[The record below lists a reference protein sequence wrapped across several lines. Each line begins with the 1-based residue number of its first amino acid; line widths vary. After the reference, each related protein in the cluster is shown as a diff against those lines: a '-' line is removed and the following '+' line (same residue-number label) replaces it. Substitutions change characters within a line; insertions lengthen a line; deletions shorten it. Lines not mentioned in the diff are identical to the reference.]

1 MVKVKVRKKLE
12 SFEDRRIGHDSGRF
26 KQDINIYRWFAVFIK
41 CGLELEGKTFSIRG
55 KNYKLKFD
63 TNHKWWKL
71 IDLKQIKK
79 TTKLIKSDYKSVP
92 KSIDQLFNGMFLTK
106 YRNLFNE
113 KRTIIGEADLQQDH
127 TLMQIPDNYPIKSII
142 SDVRHWY
149 SQKEV
154 KLRSHRQGRRKG
166 ETKGNTRGTAD
177 IQLDLTNEEVMKRL
191 FHTLRIDQTNPNFT
205 NLDIFFH
212 RMKSMNKKFVIPEI
226 VRTNRKGGRDTK
238 TTQTTRGEYDSEIRS
253 TQRDIRYYKT
263 LLLNLSKGVFPKFDN
278 LI

>member
-1 MVKVKVRKKLE
+1 MVKVRKKLKT
-12 SFEDRRIGHDSGRF
+12 FEDRRIGHDSGRF

-41 CGLELEGKTFSIRG
+41 CALELEGKSFSIRG
-55 KNYKLKFD
+55 KTHKLKFD

-113 KRTIIGEADLQQDH
+113 KKTIIGEADVLQDH
-127 TLMQIPDNYPIKSII
+127 TLMQVPDNYPIKSIL
-142 SDVRHWY
+142 SDIRHWY

-154 KLRSHRQGRRKG
+154 KLRNGKGRKKG
-166 ETKGNTRGTAD
+166 ETKGNTRSTAD
-177 IQLDLTNEEVMKRL
+177 IVLDLTNEEVMKRL
-191 FHTLRIDQTNPNFT
+191 FHTLRIDQTNPKFT
-205 NLDIFFH
+205 NLDIYFH
-212 RMKSMNKKFVIPEI
+212 RMKSMHKKFVIPNI
-226 VRTNRKGGRDTK
+226 VRSNMKGARDTRVTQTNRM
-238 TTQTTRGEYDSEIRS
+238 EYDSDIRS

>member
-1 MVKVKVRKKLE
+1 MVKVRKKLKT
-12 SFEDRRIGHDSGRF
+12 FEDRRIGHDSGRF

-41 CGLELEGKTFSIRG
+41 CALELEGKSFSIRG
-55 KNYKLKFD
+55 KTHKLKFD

-79 TTKLIKSDYKSVP
+79 TTKLIKPDYKSVP

-113 KRTIIGEADLQQDH
+113 KRTIIGVADLQQDH
-127 TLMQIPDNYPIKSII
+127 TLMQVPDNYPIKSIL
-142 SDVRHWY
+142 SDIRHWY

-154 KLRSHRQGRRKG
+154 KLRNGKGRKKG
-166 ETKGNTRGTAD
+166 ETKGNTRSTAD
-177 IQLDLTNEEVMKRL
+177 IVLDLTNEEVMKRL
-191 FHTLRIDQTNPNFT
+191 FHTLRIDQSSPDLT
-205 NLDIFFH
+205 NLDIYFQ
-212 RMKSMNKKFVIPEI
+212 RTKSMNKKFVIPNI
-226 VRTNRKGGRDTK
+226 VRSNMKGARDTRVTQTNRM
-238 TTQTTRGEYDSEIRS
+238 EYDSDIRS

>member
-1 MVKVKVRKKLE
+1 MVKVRKKLK

-41 CGLELEGKTFSIRG
+41 CALELEGKSFVVRG
-55 KNYKLKFD
+55 KTHKLKFD

-79 TTKLIKSDYKSVP
+79 TTKLIKPDYKSVP

-113 KRTIIGEADLQQDH
+113 KKTIIGEADVLQDH
-127 TLMQIPDNYPIKSII
+127 TLMQVPDNYPIKSIL
-142 SDVRHWY
+142 SDIRHWY

-154 KLRSHRQGRRKG
+154 KLRNGKGRKKG
-166 ETKGNTRGTAD
+166 ETKGNTRSTAD
-177 IQLDLTNEEVMKRL
+177 IVLDLTNEEVMKRL
-191 FHTLRIDQTNPNFT
+191 FHTLRIDQTNPKFT
-205 NLDIFFH
+205 NLDIYFH
-212 RMKSMNKKFVIPEI
+212 RMKSMNKKFVIPNI
-226 VRTNRKGGRDTK
+226 VRSNMKGARDTRVTQTNRMEFNTH
-238 TTQTTRGEYDSEIRS
+238 IRS

>member
-1 MVKVKVRKKLE
+1 MVKVRKKLKT
-12 SFEDRRIGHDSGRF
+12 FEDRRIGHDSGRF

-41 CGLELEGKTFSIRG
+41 CALELEGKSFSIRG
-55 KNYKLKFD
+55 KTHKLKFD

-113 KRTIIGEADLQQDH
+113 KKTIIGEADVLQDH
-127 TLMQIPDNYPIKSII
+127 TLMQVPDNYPIKSIL
-142 SDVRHWY
+142 SDIRHWY

-154 KLRSHRQGRRKG
+154 KLRNGKGRKKG
-166 ETKGNTRGTAD
+166 ETKGNTRSTAD
-177 IQLDLTNEEVMKRL
+177 IVLDLTNEEVMKRL
-191 FHTLRIDQTNPNFT
+191 FHTLRIDQTNPKFT
-205 NLDIFFH
+205 NLDIYFH
-212 RMKSMNKKFVIPEI
+212 RMKSMNKKFVIPNI
-226 VRTNRKGGRDTK
+226 VRSNMKGARDTRVTQTNRM
-238 TTQTTRGEYDSEIRS
+238 EYDSDIRS

>member
-1 MVKVKVRKKLE
+1 MVKVRKKLKT
-12 SFEDRRIGHDSGRF
+12 FEDRRIGQDSGRF

-41 CGLELEGKTFSIRG
+41 CGLELEGKSFSIRG
-55 KNYKLKFD
+55 KTHKLKFD

-79 TTKLIKSDYKSVP
+79 TTKLIKPDYKSVP

-127 TLMQIPDNYPIKSII
+127 TLMQVPDNYPIKSIL
-142 SDVRHWY
+142 SDIRHWY

-154 KLRSHRQGRRKG
+154 KLRSNRKGRQKG
-166 ETKGNTRGTAD
+166 ETKGNTRSTAD
-177 IQLDLTNEEVMKRL
+177 IVLDLTNEEVMKRL
-191 FHTLRIDQTNPNFT
+191 FHTLRIDQSSPDLT
-205 NLDIFFH
+205 NLDIYFQ
-212 RMKSMNKKFVIPEI
+212 RTKSMNKKFVIPNI
-226 VRTNRKGGRDTK
+226 VRSNMKGALGTKSTQTNR
-238 TTQTTRGEYDSEIRS
+238 QEYESQIRS
-253 TQRDIRYYKT
+253 TQRDIRYYKI

>member
-1 MVKVKVRKKLE
+1 MVKVRKKLKT
-12 SFEDRRIGHDSGRF
+12 FEDRRIGHDSGRF

-41 CGLELEGKTFSIRG
+41 CGLELEGKSFVVRG
-55 KNYKLKFD
+55 KTHKLKFD

-113 KRTIIGEADLQQDH
+113 KRTIIGVADLQQDH
-127 TLMQIPDNYPIKSII
+127 TLMQVPDNYPIKSIL
-142 SDVRHWY
+142 SDIRHWY

-154 KLRSHRQGRRKG
+154 KLRNGKGRKKG
-166 ETKGNTRGTAD
+166 ETKGNTRSTAD
-177 IQLDLTNEEVMKRL
+177 IVLDLTNEEVMKRL
-191 FHTLRIDQTNPNFT
+191 FHTLRIDQTNPKFT
-205 NLDIFFH
+205 NLDIYFH
-212 RMKSMNKKFVIPEI
+212 RMKSMNKKFVIPNI
-226 VRTNRKGGRDTK
+226 VRSNMKGARDTRVTQTNRM
-238 TTQTTRGEYDSEIRS
+238 EYDSDIRS

>member
-1 MVKVKVRKKLE
+1 MVKVRKKLK

-41 CGLELEGKTFSIRG
+41 CALELEGKSFVVRG
-55 KNYKLKFD
+55 KTHKLKFD

-113 KRTIIGEADLQQDH
+113 KRTIIGVADLQQDH
-127 TLMQIPDNYPIKSII
+127 TLMQVPDNYPIKSIL
-142 SDVRHWY
+142 SDIRHWY

-154 KLRSHRQGRRKG
+154 KLRNGKGRKKG
-166 ETKGNTRGTAD
+166 ETKGNTRSTAD
-177 IQLDLTNEEVMKRL
+177 IVLDLTNEEVMKRL
-191 FHTLRIDQTNPNFT
+191 FHTLRIDQTNPKFT
-205 NLDIFFH
+205 NLDIYFH
-212 RMKSMNKKFVIPEI
+212 RMKSMNKKFVIPNI
-226 VRTNRKGGRDTK
+226 VRSNMKGARDTRVTQTNRM
-238 TTQTTRGEYDSEIRS
+238 EYDSDIRS

>member
-1 MVKVKVRKKLE
+1 MVKVRKKLK

-41 CGLELEGKTFSIRG
+41 CALELEGKSFVVRG
-55 KNYKLKFD
+55 KTHKLKFD

-79 TTKLIKSDYKSVP
+79 TTKLIKPDYKSVP

-113 KRTIIGEADLQQDH
+113 KKTIIGEADVLQDH
-127 TLMQIPDNYPIKSII
+127 TLMQVPDNYPIKSIL
-142 SDVRHWY
+142 SDIRHWY

-154 KLRSHRQGRRKG
+154 KLRNGKGRKKG
-166 ETKGNTRGTAD
+166 ETKGNTRSTAD
-177 IQLDLTNEEVMKRL
+177 IVLDLTNEEVMKRL
-191 FHTLRIDQTNPNFT
+191 FHTLRIDQSSPDLT
-205 NLDIFFH
+205 NLDIYFQ
-212 RMKSMNKKFVIPEI
+212 RTKSMNKKFVIPNI
-226 VRTNRKGGRDTK
+226 VRSNMKGARDTRVTQTNRMEFNTH
-238 TTQTTRGEYDSEIRS
+238 IRS

>member
-1 MVKVKVRKKLE
+1 MVKVRKKLKT
-12 SFEDRRIGHDSGRF
+12 FEDRRIGHDSGRF

-41 CGLELEGKTFSIRG
+41 CALELEGKSFSIRG
-55 KNYKLKFD
+55 KTHKLKFD

-113 KRTIIGEADLQQDH
+113 KRTIIGVADLQQDH
-127 TLMQIPDNYPIKSII
+127 TLMQVPDNYPIKSIL
-142 SDVRHWY
+142 SDIRHWY

-154 KLRSHRQGRRKG
+154 KLRNGKGRKKG
-166 ETKGNTRGTAD
+166 ETKGNTRSTAD
-177 IQLDLTNEEVMKRL
+177 IVLDLTNEEVMKRL
-191 FHTLRIDQTNPNFT
+191 FHTLRIDQTNPKFT
-205 NLDIFFH
+205 NLDIYFH
-212 RMKSMNKKFVIPEI
+212 RMKSMNKKFVIPNI
-226 VRTNRKGGRDTK
+226 VRSNMKGARDTRVTQTNR
-238 TTQTTRGEYDSEIRS
+238 QEYESQIRS
-253 TQRDIRYYKT
+253 TQRDIRYYKI

-278 LI
+278 II

>member
-1 MVKVKVRKKLE
+1 
-12 SFEDRRIGHDSGRF
+12 
-26 KQDINIYRWFAVFIK
+26 
-41 CGLELEGKTFSIRG
+41 
-55 KNYKLKFD
+55 
-63 TNHKWWKL
+63 
-71 IDLKQIKK
+71 
-79 TTKLIKSDYKSVP
+79 
-92 KSIDQLFNGMFLTK
+92 MFLTK

-212 RMKSMNKKFVIPEI
+212 RMKSMNKKFVIPQI